1 MKFGEMYMNLR
12 ERFHEIMNFNT
23 KVKSIKWEMAYWGKT
38 LDRWYCEGLKKI
50 RYPDISK
57 HGTFITSTSNLYTP
71 AWNSI
76 KKTKLPDGIAV
87 TGGGLYWPTQGFPID
102 TDVRDQFKLDYSQ
115 ILLNINL
122 LFYPQFE
129 IQVLEENENYMVYID
144 LDGVKRKFLKETATI
159 PSSLE
164 YPIRDWKSW
173 QEIKANRLSFDSL
186 SSRFPPDWQRMIL
199 EYRNRDYPLAIGGY
213 PYGFFGTLAHLL
225 GYERLFTFY
234 YDEPELIHDIA
245 NTFTEL
251 WIEIYS
257 QVLLDLEVDMVQIW
271 EDISYGSGSMVS
283 PRVMKEFMFPYYKKF
298 IEFLRAR
305 GVNHFI
311 VDTDGDCFDIIPF
324 FIEAGVT
331 ALFPFEKGGKT
342 SLRKVRKHFPRLVM
356 MGGIPKGEI
365 GQGKDRVNQLLIEV
379 EEILKTGGYI
389 PFADHSIPPEISFQE
404 FSYYRNQ
411 LNQLIEKTGEQ

>member
-1 MKFGEMYMNLR
+1 MNLR

-23 KVKSIKWEMAYWGKT
+23 KIKSIKWEMAYWGET
-38 LDRWYCEGLKKI
+38 LDRWYHEGLKKI

-57 HGTFITSTSNLYTP
+57 HEAFITSTSNLYYP

-76 KKTKLPDGIAV
+76 KKIKLPAGIAI
-87 TGGGLYWPTQGFPID
+87 TGGGLYWPTQGFPLD
-102 TDVRDQFKLDYSQ
+102 TDVRDYFKLDNSQ

-122 LFYPQFE
+122 LFCPQFE
-129 IQVLEENENYMVYID
+129 IQVLEENENFMVYID
-144 LDGVKRKFLKETATI
+144 LDGVKRIFLKETATI

-173 QEIKANRLSFDSL
+173 QEIKANRLSLDTL
-186 SSRFPPDWQRMIL
+186 SARFPPNWQKKIL
-199 EYRNRDYPLAIGGY
+199 EYKNRDYPLAIGGY
-213 PYGFFGTLAHLL
+213 PCGFFGTLAHLL
-225 GYERLFTFY
+225 GYERLFAFY
-234 YDEPELIHDIA
+234 YDEPELIHNIV

-283 PRVMKEFMFPYYKKF
+283 PRVMKEFMLPYYKKF
-298 IEFLRAR
+298 IGFLRER
-305 GVNHFI
+305 GIKHFI

-331 ALFPFEKGGKT
+331 ALFPFERGGKT
-342 SLRKVRKHFPRLVM
+342 NIGKVRKHFPRLGL
-356 MGGIPKGEI
+356 MGGISKSEI
-365 GQGKDRVNQLLIEV
+365 GRGEESINRLLIEV
-379 EEILKTGGYI
+379 EEVLKTGGYI
-389 PFADHSIPPEISFQE
+389 PFADHSIPPEVSFE
-404 FSYYRNQ
+404 KFSYYRIR
-411 LNQLIEKTGEQ
+411 LNHLIDSLGQ